1 MSSVIDQPSRPE
13 ADAVPA
19 PIGAAADAD
28 PTASARA
35 GGRPAAATLSIVGGA
50 DPGAAAPRPAL
61 NQNPLPD
68 PLLTALSQLLARFGN
83 QKSEESLVAGI
94 PHERPLQPA
103 TFTRIA
109 EANGCRV
116 RIQPR
121 VISEISDLLL
131 PAVLLLHDQKAC
143 LLLKQAG
150 KPREDGS
157 GGRHVILPCEPGAIE
172 IEIDDAE
179 LQRRYIGSTIFVKP
193 ALVTEDR
200 SIVAKRSTERDWFWG
215 TIWRYKGY
223 YLQGAVAATLINV
236 LALAGTFFT
245 MNVYDRVISNQA
257 YTTLWTLAIGVA
269 IAMSFEFIARNL
281 RSWLLDNAGKK
292 ADLLLG
298 SALFR
303 HAMLARLEN
312 RPASA
317 GAYANTLREFE
328 SVRDFA
334 TSATLATITDLPFI
348 LLFVW
353 VIHMIAGP
361 LFWVPLAAVPILMLV
376 GGLAQ
381 IPLSRYVNENLREA
395 SIKHGILVEAL
406 DAAEM
411 LKALRA
417 EGQMQSKYE
426 RAAALTSR
434 TAMKSRWVTALVS
447 NFTSFVQSLVTV
459 VMVVWGVYLIG
470 DGQLTQGAL
479 IGAVLLSSRAIA
491 PAASITALAVRYQQA
506 RMALQSLNRV
516 MATPTDRDPNRN
528 YLHKPAALGALAAQ
542 DLSFR
547 YSPQSAPSIRGVSLS
562 IAPGEKVA
570 VLGRIG
576 SGKSTLLKVL
586 AGLYRPGDG
595 AVKLD
600 NVDLLQI
607 EPADVRRH
615 VLYVG
620 QEAKL
625 LFGSLRENLKA
636 GNPYVDDEVM
646 MRVADAFGVHQ
657 IASAHPRGYDM
668 PIGEG
673 GLGLSGGQRQAVAL
687 ARAVLANATVLL
699 LDEPTSAMDNATE
712 AMAMNA
718 LARLCGGRTLVFVT
732 HKLQLLDFVG
742 RVVILD
748 AGLRVA
754 DGPKEQVLQAL
765 KEGRIQGVR
774 R

>member
-1 MSSVIDQPSRPE
+1 AGTAATTTATAAAAATAAATTAPT
-13 ADAVPA
+13 APA
-19 PIGAAADAD
+19 ATTAAATAGAAK
-28 PTASARA
+28 
-35 GGRPAAATLSIVGGA
+35 PAAAT
-50 DPGAAAPRPAL
+50 APPLRAP
-61 NQNPLPD
+61 QQPLPD
-68 PLLTALSQLLARFGN
+68 PLLTALSQLLALFGTN
-83 QKSEESLVAGI
+83 KSEDALAAGI

-103 TFTRIA
+103 GFTRIA
-109 EANGCRV
+109 EANGCKV
-116 RIQPR
+116 RIQQR
-121 VISEISDLLL
+121 RIEQISDLLL
-131 PAVLLLHDQKAC
+131 PVILLLDAQKAC
-143 LLLKQAG
+143 LLLAR
-150 KPREDGS
+150 KPE
-157 GGRHVILPCEPGAIE
+157 GRVVILPCEPGALE
-172 IEIDDAE
+172 IELPLTE
-179 LQRRYIGSTIFVKP
+179 LEARYIGTAIFIRPTIV
-193 ALVTEDR
+193 VEDR
-200 SIVAKRSTERDWFWG
+200 SIVQPRSTERDWFWG
-215 TIWRYKGY
+215 TIWRFKGY
-223 YLQGAVAATLINV
+223 YLQAAAAALLVNV

-257 YTTLWTLAIGVA
+257 YVTLWTLAAGVTV
-269 IAMSFEFIARNL
+269 AMVFEYLSRNL

-303 HAMLARLEN
+303 QALMSRLEI
-312 RPASA
+312 RPPSA

-361 LFWVPLAAVPILMLV
+361 LFWVPLACVPVLMIV

-381 IPLSRYVNENLREA
+381 FPLSRYVNEHLREG
-395 SIKHGILVEAL
+395 SVKHGILVEAL
-406 DAAEM
+406 ESAEAI
-411 LKALRA
+411 KALRV
-417 EGQMQSKYE
+417 ESQMQAKYE

-434 TAMKSRWVTALVS
+434 SAMKSRTVTAMVS
-447 NFTSFVQSLVTV
+447 NFTNFLQSLCTV

-470 DGQLTQGAL
+470 DGKLTMGAL

-506 RMALQSLNRV
+506 RMALKSLNRV
-516 MATPTDRDPNRN
+516 MATPTDREPNRG
-528 YLHKPAALGALAAQ
+528 YLHKPAAIGHLSAANV
-542 DLSFR
+542 SFR
-547 YSPQSAPSIRGVSLS
+547 YGPQAPDSVSNVT
-562 IAPGEKVA
+562 INIQAGERIA

-586 AGLYRPGDG
+586 SGLYRPQQGQ
-595 AVKLD
+595 VKLD
-600 NVDLLQI
+600 GIELQQI

-620 QEAKL
+620 QDVRL
-625 LFGSLRENLKA
+625 LFGTLRENLKA
-636 GNPYVDDEVM
+636 GSPHVDDESM

-657 IASAHPRGYDM
+657 YASAHPMGYDM

-687 ARAVLANATVLL
+687 ARAVLANPTVML

-718 LARLCGGRTLVFVT
+718 LARLCAGRTLIYVT
-732 HKLQLLDFVG
+732 HKLQLLDYVS

-748 AGLRVA
+748 AGIRVA
-754 DGPKEQVLQAL
+754 DGPKEAVLQAL
-765 KEGRIQGVR
+765 KEGKIQGAR